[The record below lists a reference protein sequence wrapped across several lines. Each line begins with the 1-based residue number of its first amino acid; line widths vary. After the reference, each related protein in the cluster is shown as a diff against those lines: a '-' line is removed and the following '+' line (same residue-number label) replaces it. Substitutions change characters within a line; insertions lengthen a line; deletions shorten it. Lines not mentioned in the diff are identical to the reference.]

1 MAARDR
7 LPRAALALLAL
18 LLIAWFGVL
27 FYDHRIG
34 TAAAK
39 RLFETPETAAEWK
52 RSLEQ
57 LERAEFL
64 SPGNEWRTIRAGYLL
79 SRDRQAARRLAE
91 RVVSAEPD
99 NYNAW
104 LVVMVASRGRDRERW
119 AQAMAEMRRLNPPP
133 GR

>member
-1 MAARDR
+1 MAASDR

-18 LLIAWFGVL
+18 LLVAWFAVL
-27 FYDHRIG
+27 FHDHRIG

-39 RLFETPETAAEWK
+39 RLFDQPESAAER
-52 RSLEQ
+52 RSSLDQ
-57 LERAEFL
+57 LERAELL

-79 SRDRQAARRLAE
+79 RRDKVAARRLAE
-91 RVVSAEPD
+91 RVVKSEPD

-104 LVVMVASRGRDRERW
+104 LVIMVAARGTDHQRW